1 MNRTSLIVAAGAALL
16 LAVAAPAAAYA
27 HVTVDPSTTPAGSWA
42 LVDIKVPNESA
53 TAVTSKVELAL
64 PTDTPILNVS
74 YVPVAGWTTELVRG
88 TLPTPVEVGGN
99 TITEAITTVVW
110 TATPGHEIGDGQL
123 QVFPLSLGPIPDTG
137 KLVLTADQT
146 YSDGNVVS
154 WSDTSEGAEHPAPV
168 IYVNDPPAGEHG
180 DTDTGDSHDATG
192 GDNGTVDTES
202 GSATNGDS
210 AAASSSDTIARGLG
224 IGGLVVG
231 AIGVAVAVSALR
243 RKSA

>member
-1 MNRTSLIVAAGAALL
+1 MNRTSVIVAAGAALL
-16 LAVAAPAAAYA
+16 LAVAAPAAASA
-27 HVTVDPSTTPAGSWA
+27 HVSVEPDAAPAGSWA

-53 TAVTSKVELAL
+53 SAVTNKVELAL

-99 TITEAITTVVW
+99 TVTEAITTVVW
-110 TATPGHEIGDGQL
+110 TATPGYEISDGQL

-137 KLVLTADQT
+137 KIVLTADQT

-168 IYVNDPPAGEHG
+168 IYVNDSPASDNHG
-180 DTDTGDSHDATG
+180 AGDGA
-192 GDNGTVDTES
+192 
-202 GSATNGDS
+202 SA
-210 AAASSSDTIARGLG
+210 SSDTIARGLG
-224 IGGLVVG
+224 VGGLVVG
-231 AIGVAVAVSALR
+231 AIGVAVAISALR
-243 RKSA
+243 RKSV